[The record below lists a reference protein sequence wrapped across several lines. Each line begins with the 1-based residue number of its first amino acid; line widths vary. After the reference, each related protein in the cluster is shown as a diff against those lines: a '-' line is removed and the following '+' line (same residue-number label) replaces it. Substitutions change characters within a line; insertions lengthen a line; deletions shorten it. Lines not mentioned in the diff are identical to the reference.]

1 MEDKFKERV
10 KYFQEL
16 FGLGNWNISVFFKG
30 KDFEHNAQTKADPR
44 YYEST
49 IIIQEIT
56 LEFEKKWDLIIV
68 HEMIHIVMSLLDFY
82 TDNMTK
88 EGMNELLSVARE
100 NSVSQLANIMIR
112 LINKK

>member
-16 FGLGNWNISVFFKG
+16 FGLQNWKITIKVDATLK
-30 KDFEHNAQTKADPR
+30 HNCETLSDPR
-44 YYEST
+44 YYEA
-49 IIIQEIT
+49 IIKIT
-56 LEFEKKWDLIIV
+56 DHIKDESEWDLIIV

-82 TDNMTK
+82 TDNMSK